1 MLSSV
6 FLWEIVKSFLLNI
19 IDLKF
24 FLFLDLGS
32 ESGRQ
37 ESKGKKKKMSH
48 VEENTKQAETP
59 QPMKSSH
66 SQELVFKS
74 AVVSLPKISR

>member
-1 MLSSV
+1 M
-6 FLWEIVKSFLLNI
+6 KSFLLNI

-48 VEENTKQAETP
+48 VEENTKQAETS
-59 QPMKSSH
+59 QPVKSSH